1 VETLSRIRTLP
12 RAGRARVVVI
22 SGHAGQLERWRL
34 RLLGVR
40 DFVEKPID
48 LPALLGK
55 VSAIAMDVGWAKAG

>member
-1 VETLSRIRTLP
+1 
-12 RAGRARVVVI
+12 VVI